1 MALDKNRERRKKQRS
16 TVVTKSSKESTDSAA
31 LRSAGPSPKQWLWV
45 GLVASMLFL
54 LGVATLDDGGLETD
68 GERIARLSES
78 FACPECR
85 GQSVSESNAPVAVTI
100 RQFIRNEVTIG
111 STDEE
116 IRDQLVTSYSS
127 KVLLNPPG
135 EGFSSLI
142 WILPVMVFVG
152 GSAGVGWTVNR
163 SRGGSRDATDADRKL
178 VADAQAQSAKS
189 GPGTRP

>member
-1 MALDKNRERRKKQRS
+1 MKTE
-16 TVVTKSSKESTDSAA
+16 SSKQSTDSAA
-31 LRSAGPSPKQWLWV
+31 LRSTGPSAKQWLWV
-45 GLVASMLFL
+45 GLVASMIFL
-54 LGVATLDDGGLETD
+54 LAVATFDDGGIETD

-100 RQFIRNEVTIG
+100 RQFIRNEVTNG
-111 STDEE
+111 ATDGA
-116 IRDQLVTSYSS
+116 IRDRLVTSYSS

-163 SRGGSRDATDADRKL
+163 SRGGSRDATDADRDL
-178 VADAQAQSAKS
+178 VAKAQAEAVEKS
-189 GPGTRP
+189 S

>member
-1 MALDKNRERRKKQRS
+1 M
-16 TVVTKSSKESTDSAA
+16 TDSAA
-31 LRSAGPSPKQWLWV
+31 LRSTGPSPKQWLWF
-45 GLVASMLFL
+45 GLLASMAFLLVVASF
-54 LGVATLDDGGLETD
+54 DNGGIETD
-68 GERIARLSES
+68 GERVARLSES

-100 RQFIRNEVTIG
+100 RQFIRNEVTKG
-111 STDEE
+111 STDEQ
-116 IRDQLVTSYSS
+116 IRDQLVSSYTS

-163 SRGGSRDATDADRKL
+163 SRSGSREVTEADRSL
-178 VADAQAQSAKS
+178 VAKARANAATSKKS
-189 GPGTRP
+189 S

>member
-1 MALDKNRERRKKQRS
+1 MATDSSKQR
-16 TVVTKSSKESTDSAA
+16 TDSAA
-31 LRSAGPSPKQWLWV
+31 LRSAGPSSKQWLWF

-54 LGVATLDDGGLETD
+54 LVVATLDNGGMETD
-68 GERIARLSES
+68 CERISRLSES

-85 GQSVSESNAPVAVTI
+85 GQSVSESNAAVAVTI
-100 RQFIRNEVTIG
+100 RQFIRNEVSKG
-111 STDEE
+111 SSDQE
-116 IRDQLVTSYSS
+116 IRDQLVISYSS

-152 GSAGVGWTVNR
+152 GSAAVGWTVNR

-178 VADAQAQSAKS
+178 LAQAQASAASAMRMSPPKKK
-189 GPGTRP
+189 P

>member
-1 MALDKNRERRKKQRS
+1 MTSQKQPD
-16 TVVTKSSKESTDSAA
+16 SKA
-31 LRSAGPSPKQWLWV
+31 LRNAGPTPKQWLWV
-45 GLVASMLFL
+45 GILASMVFLLVVASF
-54 LGVATLDDGGLETD
+54 DDGGLETD

-85 GQSVSESNAPVAVTI
+85 GQSVSESNAAVAVTI
-100 RQFIRNEVTIG
+100 RQFIRNEVTAG

-142 WILPVMVFVG
+142 WILPVMVFIG
-152 GSAGVGWTVNR
+152 GSAGVAWKV
-163 SRGGSRDATDADRKL
+163 RGSQAGSRDATEADRLL
-178 VADAQAQSAKS
+178 VAEARALSDTALPDTASAERN
-189 GPGTRP
+189 P

>member
-1 MALDKNRERRKKQRS
+1 M
-16 TVVTKSSKESTDSAA
+16 TTESTIDSAA
-31 LRSAGPSPKQWLWV
+31 LRSTGPSLKQWLWF
-45 GLVASMLFL
+45 GLLASMAFL
-54 LGVATLDDGGLETD
+54 LVVAAFDNGGIETE
-68 GERIARLSES
+68 GERISRLSES

-100 RQFIRNEVTIG
+100 RQFIRNEVTAG
-111 STDEE
+111 STDAE

-163 SRGGSRDATDADRKL
+163 SRYGSRDATAADRSL
-178 VADAQAQSAKS
+178 VAKARAKAAS
-189 GPGTRP
+189 DETSS

>member
-1 MALDKNRERRKKQRS
+1 MKKTEAAKQ
-16 TVVTKSSKESTDSAA
+16 STDSAA
-31 LRSAGPSPKQWLWV
+31 LRSAGPTPKQWLWF
-45 GLVASMLFL
+45 GLIASMVFLLAVASF
-54 LGVATLDDGGLETD
+54 DDGGLETD

-100 RQFIRNEVTIG
+100 RQFIRNEVTNG
-111 STDEE
+111 ATDEE
-116 IRDQLVTSYSS
+116 IRDRLVTSYSS

-163 SRGGSRDATDADRKL
+163 TRGGSRDATDADRKL
-178 VADAQAQSAKS
+178 VAEAQASARS
-189 GPGTRP
+189 GKAR